1 MPDLCEEAENS
12 SSIDLIDLLRLK
24 LFRQRIEIA
33 VEYQL
38 MDLTPST
45 GKTRLVVGDVTV
57 VRLFLGSFIL
67 QMKLTRKISAG
78 IQKSLRII

>member
-1 MPDLCEEAENS
+1 VPDLCEEAENS
-12 SSIDLIDLLRLK
+12 SSVDLIDLLRLK

-57 VRLFLGSFIL
+57 VRLFLGSFIF

>member
-12 SSIDLIDLLRLK
+12 SSVDLIDLLRLK

-57 VRLFLGSFIL
+57 VRLLF